1 MLDEPFV
8 NRSSWIQEMD
18 PGHRVLFATLYSVL
32 VALSNG
38 FSTLGTALIFSI
50 ILTRLAHL
58 GFREMSK
65 QLAPVFLFL
74 LMVWIAL
81 PITFPGDSLFQIGWI
96 SLKTDGFVLAAKISL
111 KSVSILTALMA
122 LISTMSIATLGQV
135 LHRFYIPDKLVHLL
149 LFTYRYIF
157 VIQKEYQRLIR
168 AAKIRGFEPK
178 TNLHSYRTFAYLIG
192 MIFVQASNRA
202 ERVHQAMKCRGFK
215 GKFYS
220 IRIFTPRSDS
230 WIFIVFMS
238 GGLIGLL
245 LLEAVK

>member
-1 MLDEPFV
+1 
-8 NRSSWIQEMD
+8 
-18 PGHRVLFATLYSVL
+18 
-32 VALSNG
+32 
-38 FSTLGTALIFSI
+38 
-50 ILTRLAHL
+50 
-58 GFREMSK
+58 
-65 QLAPVFLFL
+65 
-74 LMVWIAL
+74 
-81 PITFPGDSLFQIGWI
+81 
-96 SLKTDGFVLAAKISL
+96 
-111 KSVSILTALMA
+111 
-122 LISTMSIATLGQV
+122 V

>member
-1 MLDEPFV
+1 
-8 NRSSWIQEMD
+8 MD
-18 PGHRVLFATLYSVL
+18 
-32 VALSNG
+32 
-38 FSTLGTALIFSI
+38 

-74 LMVWIAL
+74 LLVWIAL